1 MIFLNQWTKHLYFCS
16 TSRFL
21 GMWDNKLSHTF
32 CYNIVPYIFI
42 KVFLLAA
49 KSTSLMQLLSAIFL
63 FLPFLVNIESNT
75 GFHRHMG
82 LVEEIAPKQK
92 FTPREKHNLS
102 NSFSKHRKLKLCKEF
117 MCLIQTENYQLFSI
131 YNHLYF
137 KICKTFMYLHFLK

>member
-21 GMWDNKLSHTF
+21 GMWDNKLSYTF

-42 KVFLLAA
+42 KVLLLAA

-102 NSFSKHRKLKLCKEF
+102 NSFSKHRKLKLCKNLCVWF
-117 MCLIQTENYQLFSI
+117 RQKITNSFQFTII
-131 YNHLYF
+131 YISKHVRHLCIF
-137 KICKTFMYLHFLK
+137 IF